1 MLRFHLRAVKRAGCA
16 CYTLSMVSS
25 ASLADLP
32 DLPGLPDILVPGLAL
47 VFCGSNPSI
56 RAGQTGHYY
65 AHPGNRFYPLLH
77 ASGLTPRRLR
87 PEEDTLLP
95 TFGIGLTDLYDRPSR
110 RADDVPDAV
119 YRDGRDRL
127 IAKLAR
133 YQPRWVCCNGARVYQ
148 HLTSARGPVRF
159 GPQTETIAGCRLFV
173 VPSTSGL
180 ASALTAVRREAFF
193 ALAAVVRATADD
205 ALPGIKTADVLG
217 DEPPVISGEYTAV
230 TQRAITNHRRLMTG
244 D

>member
-1 MLRFHLRAVKRAGCA
+1 MLHHHLRTVKRAGCA
-16 CYTLSMVSS
+16 CYTLSMVSP
-25 ASLADLP
+25 ALFPHLP
-32 DLPGLPDILVPGLAL
+32 NLPGLPDILVPGLAL

-77 ASGLTPRRLR
+77 ASGLTPRCLR
-87 PEEDTLLP
+87 PEEDALLP
-95 TFGIGLTDLYDRPSR
+95 TFGIGLTDLFDRPSR
-110 RADDVPDAV
+110 RADDVPDAL

-148 HLTSARGPVRF
+148 NLTSARGRVRF
-159 GPQTETIAGCRLFV
+159 GPQTEVIAGCRLFV

-180 ASALTAVRREAFF
+180 ASALTAVRREAFV
-193 ALAAVVRATADD
+193 ALAAVVRATVED
-205 ALPGIKTADVLG
+205 AMPG
-217 DEPPVISGEYTAV
+217 
-230 TQRAITNHRRLMTG
+230 TG
-244 D
+244 T